1 MFARTL
7 LSAGAALIVA
17 APAFAGGFA
26 EPIVAAA
33 PAAPV
38 VVAPAAPVAASGDW
52 TGFYVGGQLGF
63 GSLDIDDNLAGTAP
77 FEDDSYD
84 GATYGLHAG
93 YMYDFGRIVAGA
105 EVDFDGTQIGV
116 DGADIASSEDL
127 EVGSVVRGKLRVG
140 YDAGRFLPYLTAG
153 VAQVRLNSDD
163 PLVEAELEDNY
174 DGRFIGVG
182 AAYQLNDRFVI
193 GAEVLR
199 HNFEDTPVTSV
210 DTDVTTA
217 TLRASIRF

>member
-7 LSAGAALIVA
+7 LTAGAALIVA

-26 EPIVAAA
+26 EPIVTAA

-52 TGFYVGGQLGF
+52 SGFYAGGQLGF

-77 FEDDSYD
+77 FEDGSYD

-93 YMYDFGRIVAGA
+93 YMFDFGRIVAGA
-105 EVDFDGTQIGV
+105 EVDFDGTQIAV

-163 PLVEAELEDNY
+163 AAVDDVLEDKY

-199 HNFEDTPVTSV
+199 HNFEDTPLDNV
-210 DTDVTTA
+210 DVDVTTA

>member
-163 PLVEAELEDNY
+163 AAVDAVLEDKY

-199 HNFEDTPVTSV
+199 HNFEDTPLDNV
-210 DTDVTTA
+210 DVDVTTA

>member
-7 LSAGAALIVA
+7 LTAGAALVAA

-63 GSLDIDDNLAGTAP
+63 GNLTIDDNVDAT
-77 FEDDSYD
+77 EDEEYD
-84 GATYGLHAG
+84 GALYGLHAG
-93 YMYDFGRIVAGA
+93 YMRDFGRIVVGA
-105 EVDFDGTQIGV
+105 ELDFDGTQITV
-116 DGADIASSEDL
+116 EDDSDL
-127 EVGSVVRGKLRVG
+127 TDDAVEVGSVARAKLRVG
-140 YDAGRFLPYLTAG
+140 YDAGRFLPYVTAG
-153 VAQVRLNSDD
+153 LAQARLNTDNQDIEALLDD
-163 PLVEAELEDNY
+163 SYN
-174 DGRFIGVG
+174 GRFIGVG
-182 AAYQLNDRFVI
+182 AAYQLNDRFMI

-199 HNFEDTPVTSV
+199 HNFEDAPIDSF

>member
-7 LSAGAALIVA
+7 LTAGAALIVA

-26 EPIVAAA
+26 EPIVTAA

-52 TGFYVGGQLGF
+52 SGFYAGGQLGF

-77 FEDDSYD
+77 FEDGSYD

-93 YMYDFGRIVAGA
+93 YMFDFGRIVAGA
-105 EVDFDGTQIGV
+105 EVDFDGTQIAV

-163 PLVEAELEDNY
+163 AAVDAVLEDKY

-199 HNFEDTPVTSV
+199 HNFEDTPLDNV
-210 DTDVTTA
+210 DVDVTTA

>member
-1 MFARTL
+1 
-7 LSAGAALIVA
+7 
-17 APAFAGGFA
+17 
-26 EPIVAAA
+26 
-33 PAAPV
+33 
-38 VVAPAAPVAASGDW
+38 VAASGDW
-52 TGFYVGGQLGF
+52 SGFYVGGQLGF
-63 GSLDIDDNLAGTAP
+63 GSLDLDDNLAGTAP
-77 FEDDSYD
+77 YEDGSYD

-93 YMYDFGRIVAGA
+93 YMFDFGRIVAGA
-105 EVDFDGTQIGV
+105 EVDFDGTQIAV

-153 VAQVRLNSDD
+153 VAQARLNSDD
-163 PLVEAELEDNY
+163 PIVDADLDDSYN
-174 DGRFIGVG
+174 GRFVGIG
-182 AAYQLNDRFVI
+182 AAYQLNDRFVV

-199 HNFEDTPVTSV
+199 HSFEDTPVATF

>member
-1 MFARTL
+1 MFARSL
-7 LSAGAALIVA
+7 LTAGAALIVA

-26 EPIVAAA
+26 EPIAVAA

-38 VVAPAAPVAASGDW
+38 VVTPAAPVAASGDW

-63 GSLDIDDNLAGTAP
+63 GNLTVDDNVDAT
-77 FEDDSYD
+77 EDEEFD
-84 GATYGLHAG
+84 GALYGLHAG
-93 YMYDFGRIVAGA
+93 YMRDFGRVVLGA
-105 EVDFDGTQIGV
+105 ELDFDGTQITV
-116 DGADIASSEDL
+116 EDENDLTDDGID
-127 EVGSVVRGKLRVG
+127 VGSVARAKLRVG
-140 YDAGRFLPYLTAG
+140 FDAGRFLPYVTAG
-153 VAQVRLNSDD
+153 VAQARLNAEDESFYGDD
-163 PLVEAELEDNY
+163 LEDSY

-182 AAYQLNDRFVI
+182 AAYQLNDRFMV

-199 HNFEDTPVTSV
+199 HNFEDAPSADI

>member
-7 LSAGAALIVA
+7 LTPGAALIV
-17 APAFAGGFA
+17 
-26 EPIVAAA
+26 AA

-52 TGFYVGGQLGF
+52 SGFYAGGQLGF

-77 FEDDSYD
+77 FEDGSYD

-93 YMYDFGRIVAGA
+93 YMFDFGRIVAGA
-105 EVDFDGTQIGV
+105 EVDFDGTQIAV

-163 PLVEAELEDNY
+163 AAVDAVLEDKY

-199 HNFEDTPVTSV
+199 HNFEDTPLDNV
-210 DTDVTTA
+210 DVDVTTA